1 MISPKN
7 VMLSACLL
15 AILTLPV
22 QATYIVAHR
31 GNASKAPEN
40 TIAAIQRAAGV
51 AYYTEFDV
59 RKTSDGHLVVMH
71 DATVNRTTDGTG
83 PIAGMTLAEVK
94 ALDAGSWFSPAFA
107 GERVPT
113 LAEAINATLDNGL
126 TPLIEHKTGAAEDY
140 YDVFTN
146 IGVVDKVVVISFGWN
161 FLDDLDHINSG
172 LKLGAL
178 GSGPLNQS
186 MINNAV
192 SKGADFLVW
201 IHDLVGQVEVDLVHD
216 EGLELLMGT
225 VDDQSR
231 WNELIDIGVDGISTN
246 RPTDLHA
253 MLAPEPP
260 VAVTLWVACCCIIMM
275 MGRRWMKANRGKQGR
290 RYAEA

>member
-1 MISPKN
+1 MISLKN

-31 GNASKAPEN
+31 GNSSQAPEN
-40 TIAAIQRAAGV
+40 TIAAIQHAADV
-51 AYYTEFDV
+51 ADYTEFDI
-59 RKTSDGHLVVMH
+59 RETSDGHLVLMH
-71 DATVNRTTDGTG
+71 DTTVDRTTNGAG
-83 PIAGMTLAEVK
+83 PIAGMTLADVK
-94 ALDAGSWFSPAFA
+94 TLDAGSWFDPAFA

-113 LAEAINATLDNGL
+113 MAEAIEAALDNGL

-140 YDVFTN
+140 YDVFTD
-146 IGVVDKVVVISFGWN
+146 IGVIDKVVVISFEWN

-186 MINNAV
+186 TINNAV

-201 IHDLVGQVEVDLVHD
+201 IHDFVGQVEVDLVHD
-216 EGLELLMGT
+216 EGLELLVGT
-225 VDDQSR
+225 VDDKSR
-231 WNELIDIGVDGISTN
+231 WSELIDIGVDGISTN

-253 MLAPEPP
+253 MLAPEPSA
-260 VAVTLWVACCCIIMM
+260 AVTLWVACCCIIMM
-275 MGRRWMKANRGKQGR
+275 MGRRWMKASRGKQGQ
-290 RYAEA
+290 EG